1 MLTTLSRA
9 TCRKHYPS
17 LPTSKYRQ
25 SVLTY
30 PKIYGQYVFTLPS
43 KSAQGHA
50 KNIAIALQKLMVKM
64 GYDKLV
70 FMGDANTPWL
80 YRTSDYKPA
89 KAAVEYLASFNL
101 SKTFDGGLVVNVDE
115 LYPFITHLFWLVRT
129 NTVLPYVYGI
139 NEGQNI
145 LVNICQYG
153 SLHIDALDKA
163 ADDLLQANIALAGLK
178 EREGNTCLE
187 PWGKRGKIIE
197 RQLTV

>member
-1 MLTTLSRA
+1 MLTTLSRK
-9 TCRKHYPS
+9 TCRKRYPS
-17 LPTSKYRQ
+17 LPVSKYRQ

-30 PKIYGQYVFTLPS
+30 PKVCRQYVYTLPS
-43 KSAQGHA
+43 KSAGGHA
-50 KNIAIALQKLMVKM
+50 KNIALSLQKLMVKM
-64 GYDKLV
+64 GYDMLV
-70 FMGDANTPWL
+70 FMGDAAVPWL
-80 YRTSDYKPA
+80 YRTSNYKPA
-89 KAAVEYLASFNL
+89 KTAVEYLASFNL
-101 SKTFDGGLVVNVDE
+101 SKTFDGGLIVSVHE

-145 LVNICQYG
+145 LVNICQHG
-153 SLHIDALDKA
+153 SLHIDTLDKA